1 MCGCSVS
8 IGQYY
13 MMININYTPI
23 LGVPVPY
30 MLDVTPADVGD
41 ELEAVNAASLK
52 WIDFYTT
59 MKTYF

>member
-1 MCGCSVS
+1 
-8 IGQYY
+8 
-13 MMININYTPI
+13 MININCTPI

-52 WIDFYTT
+52 WINFYTS

>member
-8 IGQYY
+8 MGQYC
-13 MMININYTPI
+13 MININCTPI

-52 WIDFYTT
+52 WIDFYTS

>member
-8 IGQYY
+8 MGQYC
-13 MMININYTPI
+13 MININCTPI

-30 MLDVTPADVGD
+30 MHDVTPTDVGD

-52 WIDFYTT
+52 WIDF
-59 MKTYF
+59 